1 MSLKMR
7 PNMPPFVTNENGHIP
22 MTDIASNWLV
32 IVTREA
38 LERVASPPDASLERL
53 LAYADTFGEVAT
65 YKLEHGRAGEEETI
79 WVQSADVVEWRS
91 TQSM

>member
-7 PNMPPFVTNENGHIP
+7 PNMPPFVINENGHIP
-22 MTDIASNWLV
+22 MTDITANWLV

-38 LERVASPPDASLERL
+38 LEGIASPPDASLERL
-53 LAYADTFGEVAT
+53 LAFADTFGEVAT

-79 WVQSADVVEWRS
+79 WVQNADVVEWRS
-91 TQSM
+91 VRPT